1 MPGTFAPTMVASNE
15 GLQLFL
21 DIVGVFVFA
30 LSGALVAVRR
40 GLDMVGVA
48 VLAWLAGL
56 GGGMIRDVFLGD
68 VPPVAISDWRL
79 LATALAAGLLVFFA
93 QPHAAHVAPDL
104 PRMRRELV
112 SRSVRTLDAAGLAL
126 FSVGGAL
133 KAISFGVEPLA
144 CVLIGVITACGGGVL
159 RDVLAGEVPELL
171 RRELYAVPALIG
183 ATIVVVS
190 FESGY
195 LREWIVWASVMLVFV
210 IRMAAVILDL
220 NAPTA
225 LRTGDS
231 R

>member
-1 MPGTFAPTMVASNE
+1 MVASNE

-21 DIVGVFVFA
+21 DIIGVFVFA

-48 VLAWLAGL
+48 VLAWIAGL

-79 LATALAAGLLVFFA
+79 LATALSAGLLVFFA
-93 QPHAAHVAPDL
+93 QPHAAQASPDL

-112 SRSVRTLDAAGLAL
+112 SQSVRTLDAAGLAL

-133 KAISFGVEPLA
+133 KAISFGVAPLA
-144 CVLIGVITACGGGVL
+144 CVLIGVVTACGGGVL
-159 RDVLAGEVPELL
+159 RDVLAGQVPELL

-183 ATIVVVS
+183 SAIVVVS
-190 FESGY
+190 FESGH

-210 IRMAAVILDL
+210 IRMTAVILDL

>member
-1 MPGTFAPTMVASNE
+1 MVASNE

-21 DIVGVFVFA
+21 DIIGVFVFA
-30 LSGALVAVRR
+30 LSGALVGVRGR
-40 GLDMVGVA
+40 LDMVGVA
-48 VLAWLAGL
+48 VLAWIAGL

-79 LATALAAGLLVFFA
+79 LVTALTAGLFVFFA
-93 QPHAAHVAPDL
+93 QPHFTHVTPDL
-104 PRMRRELV
+104 PRMRREML
-112 SRSVRTLDAAGLAL
+112 SRAVRVLDAAGLAL

-133 KAISFGVEPLA
+133 KALSFSVEPLA

-159 RDVLAGEVPELL
+159 RDVLAGQVPELL

-183 ATIVVVS
+183 ATTIVVA
-190 FESGY
+190 FEAGY
-195 LREWIVWASVMLVFV
+195 LREWVVWASVMLVFV

-225 LRTGDS
+225 LRTGD
-231 R
+231 RR